1 MIFSPFPAT
10 PAGRLYDAPMNFA
23 EAARIVSALPRPHTF
38 PKRGRLL
45 YEHIRENKPENVLE
59 LGTARGG
66 SAVFIAAALEA
77 NGSGRLTSVDSL
89 RWTWEDPTPLEV
101 LEKAGLSDLVTLD
114 RRFSTYTWFLK
125 TEIEK
130 HLDDAGWVR
139 PVYDLIFLDGS
150 KSWSTDGLAVVL
162 AEKLLRPGGWLLLD
176 DLGWTYED
184 FERKRNRQLHYDT
197 DIPKLSAEERVQP
210 HLRAIFDL
218 LMRTNPVFDQ
228 FVVQD
233 DWWGW
238 AHKSTD
244 KLRLRSGGVL
254 SSWATGPGAPQ
265 SRLQRLRGGVSR
277 HLPPTAR
284 KRLRQLERTLA
295 R

>member
-1 MIFSPFPAT
+1 
-10 PAGRLYDAPMNFA
+10 MNFA

-77 NGSGRLTSVDSL
+77 NGSGHLTSVDSL
-89 RWTWEDPTPLEV
+89 RWTWKDPTPLEV
-101 LEKAGLSDLVTLD
+101 LEKAGLSNLVTLD

-125 TEIEK
+125 AEIEK
-130 HLDDAGWVR
+130 HLDDAGRVR
-139 PVYDLIFLDGS
+139 PAYDLIFLDGS

-162 AEKLLRPGGWLLLD
+162 AEKLLQPGGWLLLD

-218 LMRTNPVFDQ
+218 LIRTNPVFDR
-228 FVVQD
+228 FVIQD

-265 SRLQRLRGGVSR
+265 SRLRRLRRGVSR

>member
-1 MIFSPFPAT
+1 
-10 PAGRLYDAPMNFA
+10 
-23 EAARIVSALPRPHTF
+23 VSALPRPHTF
-38 PKRGRLL
+38 AKRGRLL
-45 YEHIRENKPENVLE
+45 YEHIRENKPGNVLE

-66 SAVFIAAALEA
+66 SAVFISAALEA
-77 NGSGRLTSVDSL
+77 NGSGHLTSVDSL
-89 RWTWEDPTPLEV
+89 RWMWEDPTPLEV
-101 LEKAGLSDLVTLD
+101 LEKAGLGDLVTLD

-125 TEIEK
+125 AEIEK

-139 PVYDLIFLDGS
+139 PAYDLIFLDGS

-197 DIPKLSAEERVQP
+197 DIPQLSAEERVQP

-218 LMRTNPVFDQ
+218 LMRTNPVFDR

-254 SSWATGPGAPQ
+254 SGWATGPGAPQ
-265 SRLQRLRGGVSR
+265 SRLRRPRGGVSR
-277 HLPPTAR
+277 HLPPRAR
-284 KRLRQLERTLA
+284 RRLRQLERTLA

>member
-1 MIFSPFPAT
+1 
-10 PAGRLYDAPMNFA
+10 
-23 EAARIVSALPRPHTF
+23 VSALPRPHTF
-38 PKRGRLL
+38 PRRGRLL
-45 YEHIRENKPENVLE
+45 YEHIRENKPESVLE

-77 NGSGRLTSVDSL
+77 NGSGHLTSVDSL

-101 LEKAGLSDLVTLD
+101 LEKAGLGDLVTLD

-125 TEIEK
+125 AEIEK

-139 PVYDLIFLDGS
+139 PAYDLIFLDGS

-218 LMRTNPVFDQ
+218 LIRTNPVFDQ

-254 SSWATGPGAPQ
+254 SGWATGPGAPQ
-265 SRLQRLRGGVSR
+265 SRLRRPRGGVSR
-277 HLPPTAR
+277 HLPPRAR
-284 KRLRQLERTLA
+284 RRLRQLERTLA